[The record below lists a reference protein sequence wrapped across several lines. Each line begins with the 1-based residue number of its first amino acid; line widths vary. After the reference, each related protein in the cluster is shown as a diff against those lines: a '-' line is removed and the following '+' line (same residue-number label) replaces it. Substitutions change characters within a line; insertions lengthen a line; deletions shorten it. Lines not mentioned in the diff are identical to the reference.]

1 MKGGRSND
9 ASQQQQSSTLL
20 NDNDKLPGG
29 RQTSILFRDT
39 PTLKLEDLRSQLI
52 RQEETIIFALIER
65 AQFKSNP
72 TVYKKDTIQAV
83 KQKERVKGKSFLDF
97 FLCETEKVHSLMRR

>member
-1 MKGGRSND
+1 MTDTPPQSAGDEPRTGGNRS
-9 ASQQQQSSTLL
+9 
-20 NDNDKLPGG
+20 
-29 RQTSILFRDT
+29 TSILFRENA
-39 PTLKLEDLRSQLI
+39 PLKLEDLRSQLI

-65 AQFKSNP
+65 AQFRLNP

>member
-1 MKGGRSND
+1 MEQPILSPSPTTNKRKGSGPNLKEGDS
-9 ASQQQQSSTLL
+9 
-20 NDNDKLPGG
+20 
-29 RQTSILFRDT
+29 SILFFQETTT
-39 PTLKLEDLRSQLI
+39 PLKLEDLRSQLI

-65 AQFKSNP
+65 AQFKANP

-83 KQKERVKGKSFLDF
+83 KQKDRVKGKSFLDF